1 MEIMNQRYSVLI
13 SLMFAFY
20 IGNPAKICAQTIVWD
35 PAVQTQLIA
44 NHLIQNGNLQDI
56 KSNEE
61 KIATAQSIITLKME
75 EIKRIEEKVYKSL
88 KDVQI
93 VIQNVKDIT
102 YAYEIS
108 QDIGKYQKEMVKLAK
123 KDPELLL
130 VAIQAEIELLNKGA
144 DLLKYIFI
152 AVTATDANLMNNA
165 QRVNLI
171 RNIIDQLRLMRGM
184 AYSIVRQMRYVA
196 MNGIL
201 NAFNPLGF
209 QFARD
214 KKLVKEILNEFKK
227 R

>member
-1 MEIMNQRYSVLI
+1 MEIMNQRYTVLI

-20 IGNPAKICAQTIVWD
+20 IGNPTKMCSQTIVWD

-61 KIATAQSIITLKME
+61 KIATAQSVITLKME

-123 KDPELLL
+123 QDPELLL

-214 KKLVKEILNEFKK
+214 KKLVKEILDEFKK

>member
-1 MEIMNQRYSVLI
+1 MKIMNQRCIVLI
-13 SLMFAFY
+13 SLVYAFFVVKPME
-20 IGNPAKICAQTIVWD
+20 IRAQTIVWD
-35 PAVQTQLIA
+35 PAVHTQLIT
-44 NHLIQNGNLQDI
+44 NHLIQNGNLEDI
-56 KSNEE
+56 KTSEG

-75 EIKRIEEKVYKSL
+75 EIKRIEDKIYGSL

-93 VIQNVKDIT
+93 VIHNVKDIA

-108 QDIGKYQKEMVKLAK
+108 QDIGKYQKQMVDLAK
-123 KDPELLL
+123 KDPELLI
-130 VAIQAEIELLNKGA
+130 VAVQAEIELLNKGV
-144 DLLKYIFI
+144 DLLQYIFI

-171 RNIIDQLRLMRGM
+171 RNVIDQLRLMRGM

-201 NAFNPLGF
+201 NSFNPLGF

>member
-1 MEIMNQRYSVLI
+1 MKIMNQRCIVLI
-13 SLMFAFY
+13 SLIYAFF
-20 IGNPAKICAQTIVWD
+20 IVKPIEIHAQTIVWD
-35 PAVQTQLIA
+35 PAVQTQLIT
-44 NHLIQNGNLQDI
+44 NHLIQNGNLEDI
-56 KSNEE
+56 KTSEG

-75 EIKRIEEKVYKSL
+75 EIKRIENKIYSSL

-93 VIQNVKDIT
+93 VIHNVKDIA

-108 QDIGKYQKEMVKLAK
+108 QDIGKYQKQMVELAK
-123 KDPELLL
+123 KDPELLI
-130 VAIQAEIELLNKGA
+130 VAVQAEIELLNKGV
-144 DLLKYIFI
+144 DLLQYIFI

-171 RNIIDQLRLMRGM
+171 RNVIDQLRLMRGM

>member
-1 MEIMNQRYSVLI
+1 MVLI
-13 SLMFAFY
+13 SLVFAFY
-20 IGNPAKICAQTIVWD
+20 IGNPAKMCAQTIVWD

-56 KSNEE
+56 KTNEE

-123 KDPELLL
+123 QDPELLL

>member
-1 MEIMNQRYSVLI
+1 MEIMNQRYTVLI

-20 IGNPAKICAQTIVWD
+20 IGNPTKMCSQTIVWD

-123 KDPELLL
+123 QDPELLL

>member
-1 MEIMNQRYSVLI
+1 MKNINSCCYTAI
-13 SLMFAFY
+13 SLFIAL
-20 IGNPAKICAQTIVWD
+20 ILDNTTKLNAQTIVWD
-35 PAVQTQLIA
+35 PAVQTQLIV
-44 NHLIQNGNLQDI
+44 NHLVQNGNLEDI
-56 KSNEE
+56 KTNEQ
-61 KIATAQSIITLKME
+61 KIATAQSIIALKME
-75 EIKRIEEKVYKSL
+75 QIKAIEEKVYNSL

-93 VIQNVKDIT
+93 VIQNVKDIG

-108 QDIGKYQKEMVKLAK
+108 KDIGKYQKEMVALAK
-123 KDPELLL
+123 KDPELIL
-130 VAIQAEIELLNKGA
+130 VATQAEIELLNKGI
-144 DLLKYIFI
+144 DLLQYIFV

-171 RNIIDQLRLMRGM
+171 RNIIDQLRIMRGM
-184 AYSIVRQMRYVA
+184 SYSIVRQMRYVA

-214 KKLVKEILNEFKK
+214 KKLVKEILDEFKK

>member
-1 MEIMNQRYSVLI
+1 MKNINSCCYTAI
-13 SLMFAFY
+13 SLFIAL
-20 IGNPAKICAQTIVWD
+20 ILGNTTKVNAQTIVWD
-35 PAVQTQLIA
+35 PAVQTQLIV
-44 NHLIQNGNLQDI
+44 NHLVQNGNLEDI
-56 KSNEE
+56 KTNEQ
-61 KIATAQSIITLKME
+61 KIATAQSIIALKME
-75 EIKRIEEKVYKSL
+75 QIKAIEEKVYKSL

-93 VIQNVKDIT
+93 VIQNVKDIG

-108 QDIGKYQKEMVKLAK
+108 KDIGKYQKEMVVLAK
-123 KDPELLL
+123 KDPELIL
-130 VAIQAEIELLNKGA
+130 VATQAEIELLNKGI
-144 DLLKYIFI
+144 DLLQYIFV

-171 RNIIDQLRLMRGM
+171 RNIIDQLRIMRGM
-184 AYSIVRQMRYVA
+184 SYSIVRQMRYVA

-214 KKLVKEILNEFKK
+214 KKLVKEILDEFKK